1 MKPSEYAK
9 ALVAGLVPGV
19 LLFFT
24 LRSGGVTADEWQA
37 IIAIVL
43 AASGITWAVPNAPKT
58 PPVPTPDVWT
68 PPRPLATGGFVTP
81 GKMYFGESGPESATF
96 ATDGV
101 VKPEPEP
108 KQ

>member
-43 AASGITWAVPNAPKT
+43 AASGITWAVPNAPKA
-58 PPVPTPDVWT
+58 PPAPGPWIGPVEPPAAPEEPTP
-68 PPRPLATGGFVTP
+68 
-81 GKMYFGESGPESATF
+81 
-96 ATDGV
+96 
-101 VKPEPEP
+101 
-108 KQ
+108 